1 MRVRVEG
8 AAVAKVIVERCNVVG
23 DPAHG
28 KGSFEHGRSTDAGV
42 ALVTY
47 GDAGPAKYVIDAMT
61 GTGSICTHALC
72 RSVCGDDFAPIGFNG
87 GREERFCV
95 REYTLAVGIGVV
107 IDDTRRWMDE
117 LIVRTEVEVEG
128 FPKGGKSESEGV

>member
-1 MRVRVEG
+1 VRVRVEG
-8 AAVAKVIVERCNVVG
+8 AAVAKVIVERCDVVG

-28 KGSFEHGRSTDAGV
+28 KGPFEHGRSTDAGV

-61 GTGSICTHALC
+61 SMGSVGTHPLC
-72 RSVCGDDFAPIGFNG
+72 RSVRRDDFAPIGFDG
-87 GREERFCV
+87 GREQRFCV
-95 REYTLAVGIGVV
+95 RKYTLAVGIGVV
-107 IDDTRRWMDE
+107 IDDTGRWMNE
-117 LIVRTEVEVEG
+117 LIVRTEMEVEG